1 MELIMANESN
11 ESAPTTFRPEITRR
25 LPDIPGPGRG
35 RTADSDREGGK
46 KLIVGRDIVLNGKIA
61 ACDRLVVEGS
71 VEATLDNSK
80 VIEIAES
87 GVYKGTAEIDEAVI
101 SGRFEGTLVVRG
113 QLTVKASGR
122 VSGEIR
128 YGRIAIETGGI
139 VTGTLETLSGSQ
151 NVSPVAAVEN

>member
-1 MELIMANESN
+1 MANESN

-101 SGRFEGTLVVRG
+101 SGRLEGTLVVRG

>member
-1 MELIMANESN
+1 MANESN

-35 RTADSDREGGK
+35 RTADSEREGGK

-71 VEATLDNSK
+71 VEATLENSK

-87 GVYKGTAEIDEAVI
+87 GVYKGTAEIEEAII
-101 SGRFEGTLVVRG
+101 SGRFEGTLIVRG
-113 QLTVKASGR
+113 QLTIKATGR
-122 VSGEIR
+122 VSGEVR
-128 YGRIAIETGGI
+128 YGRIAIESGGI
-139 VTGTLETLSGSQ
+139 VTGTLETLSGAQ
-151 NVSPVAAVEN
+151 NVSHVTAVEN

>member
-1 MELIMANESN
+1 MANESN
-11 ESAPTTFRPEITRR
+11 EAAPTTFRPEISRR

-35 RTADSDREGGK
+35 RTAESDREGGK

-87 GVYKGTAEIDEAVI
+87 GIYKGTAEIDEAVV
-101 SGRFEGTLVVRG
+101 SGQFDGTLVVRG
-113 QLTVKASGR
+113 QLTVKATGR
-122 VSGEIR
+122 VNGEIR
-128 YGRIAIETGGI
+128 YGRISIEAGGV
-139 VTGTLETLSGSQ
+139 VTGTLETLSKGAS
-151 NVSPVAAVEN
+151 VTPVAAAEG